1 MQEIL
6 KEVISWAV
14 PIICTGIM
22 ACALRPFKK
31 AQKQNDKGKALMEQE
46 EWDSHS
52 NGLLNKINNRLISD
66 NWNKYFE
73 GEMWEFKNSLTWGP

>member
-6 KEVISWAV
+6 KEVISWAI

-31 AQKQNDKGKALMEQE
+31 AQKQNDKGKELDETE
-46 EWDSHS
+46 
-52 NGLLNKINNRLISD
+52 
-66 NWNKYFE
+66 
-73 GEMWEFKNSLTWGP
+73 